1 MSQELTDAIVKA
13 LEAPRKGNKIYYDA
27 RLPGFGCRVTA
38 AGERAFILNF
48 RTRSGRERRFTIGR
62 ADRAH
67 GWSAAAARKEAS
79 ALKDRIRAGFDP
91 LAELEA
97 EREAPT
103 VGRLCERYEEE
114 HLPKKRQSSRRD
126 DKGMITKEVLPIMK
140 HLKVAEVTFSDID
153 GLHRKITKRGRP
165 HRANRTV
172 ALLSK
177 MFNLA
182 IKWGWRSD
190 NPAKGVERN
199 PEIKRERYLMADEL
213 ARLTKALASHEDQ
226 QAANIIRLL
235 LLTGARSGEVRSA
248 TWDQFDLKN
257 GIWTKPGGTTK
268 QKTLHRIPL
277 SAPARQLLAGL
288 RAASKPK
295 SEAEYVFPGRLG
307 SYRQNI
313 KDAWVEISKTAK
325 INGVRMHDLRHTFAS
340 LLASA
345 GLSLPVIG
353 ALLGHTQ
360 PQTTHRYAHLLDDP
374 LRRATERVGALVAPA
389 RKGRSKAVIPMVRR

>member
-13 LEAPRKGNKIYYDA
+13 LEAPEKGNKVYYDA

-38 AGERAFILNF
+38 AGERAFVLNF

-67 GWSAAAARKEAS
+67 GWSVAAARKEAS
-79 ALKDRIRAGFDP
+79 ALKDKIRAGYDP
-91 LAELEA
+91 LAELQA

-103 VGRLCERYEEE
+103 MARLCERYEEE
-114 HLPKKRQSSRRD
+114 HLPKKRRSSQRD
-126 DKGMITKEVLPIMK
+126 DRGMIAKEILPTMK
-140 HLKVAEVTFSDID
+140 HLKVTEVTFSDID
-153 GLHRKITKRGRP
+153 GLHRKISKRGRP
-165 HRANRTV
+165 HRANRTI

-182 IKWGWRSD
+182 IKWRWRSD
-190 NPAKGVERN
+190 NPAKGIERN
-199 PEIKRERYLMADEL
+199 PEIKRERYLVADEL
-213 ARLTKALASHEDQ
+213 PRLTKALAGHEDQ
-226 QAANIIRLL
+226 QAANILRLL

-257 GIWTKPGGTTK
+257 GVWTKPSAATK
-268 QKTLHRIPL
+268 QKTLHRVPL

-288 RAASKPK
+288 RAASKPEN
-295 SEAEYVFPGRLG
+295 EAEYVFPGRLG

-313 KDAWVEISKTAK
+313 KDSWAEITKAAK
-325 INGVRMHDLRHTFAS
+325 ISGVRIHDLRHTYAS

-353 ALLGHTQ
+353 AL
-360 PQTTHRYAHLLDDP
+360 LLDDP
-374 LRRATERVGALVAPA
+374 LRRATERVGALVAPT
-389 RKGRSKAVIPMVRR
+389 GRNRPKAVIPMVRR